1 VTPTAAED
9 AIAASGHAL
18 RRRGVGRVEVGQPA
32 KIKAD
37 TYYFARYGAIQGVLE
52 RISATTFQNEEGRPY
67 YKGTIRLE
75 RDYVGNVP
83 RQYPVLS
90 GMTVQAEVVTGAKS
104 ILQYPLKPIYT
115 AANRAFRER

>member
-1 VTPTAAED
+1 MTPTAAED

-18 RRRGVGRVEVGQPA
+18 QRRGVGHVEVGQPA

-37 TYYFARYGAIQGVLE
+37 TYDFARYGAIQGVLE

-75 RDYVGNVP
+75 RDIARCSP
-83 RQYPVLS
+83 
-90 GMTVQAEVVTGAKS
+90 A
-104 ILQYPLKPIYT
+104 
-115 AANRAFRER
+115 